1 MSLELQEIEKS
12 DLEID
17 NFQEETEDYQEQETD
32 LQRTEIWREERRG
45 NWTGS
50 QFKNCMTCNAK
61 GGKLDWVNNDKV
73 YYFSE
78 GAIKYIFANA
88 MERKT
93 GRYIQTDSTKEMKY
107 GTIIEPL
114 IFRRAA
120 EELAKNGLVLKKVG
134 FKSFDDFPTA
144 GVSSDAI
151 VLDEL
156 KQEIIG
162 SGEFKACASWSTL
175 YERTFELLDEKS
187 IDFWQ
192 TQGQM
197 LAWNVSKNWYVVA
210 SPPKDINVY
219 LRAENIIDYYEEW
232 CTETEITIQV
242 VDKSPIHLNALKQRI
257 QIMESTVNR
266 YLEEDGNLKEI
277 LYEEIDYFKK
287 NQKIEFIAA
296 PVVPIHKISFDA
308 NPIIETTEQL
318 KEIETAF
325 ENVNVQEFH
334 VEQKIEKPVEVDFN
348 NIPF

>member
-1 MSLELQEIEKS
+1 MSLEIQEIEKS

-17 NFQEETEDYQEQETD
+17 NFQEETEDYQKQETD
-32 LQRTEIWREERRG
+32 LQRTETWREERRG

-61 GGKLDWVNNDKV
+61 GGKLDWFNNDKV

-120 EELAKNGLVLKKVG
+120 EELEKNGLVLKKVG

-162 SGEFKACASWSTL
+162 SGEFKACASWGTL

-219 LRAENIIDYYEEW
+219 LRAENIMDYYEEW
-232 CTETEITIQV
+232 CAETEITIQV
-242 VDKSPIHLNALKQRI
+242 VEKSPIHLNALKQRI

-277 LYEEIDYFKK
+277 LYEEIDYFKQ
-287 NQKIEFIAA
+287 NQKTEFK
-296 PVVPIHKISFDA
+296 VVPAVQFQDISFDV
-308 NPIIETTEQL
+308 NPIIETTEEIQQ
-318 KEIETAF
+318 IETAF
-325 ENVNVQEFH
+325 ENVNAQEFH
-334 VEQKIEKPVEVDFN
+334 VEQKTEKPVEVDFN
-348 NIPF
+348 DIPF